1 MTPHRVSATLILVA
15 ILGLAI
21 TVRVIGWPL
30 ARMSVPARAEIKAA
44 AEATSPVARPDS
56 LAAVVVAYD
65 PFRIGRRP
73 ASVAYDPVP
82 VALPATPPPPRPTLV
97 LVGIVWDGGRD
108 PAALVEG
115 LPGSDGPRSV
125 HRGDTIGGLR
135 VTRIVANHVI
145 ISGPDTTWT
154 LTVREPWK

>member
-1 MTPHRVSATLILVA
+1 MTPDRVSATLLLVA

-21 TVRVIGWPL
+21 TVRVVGWPL
-30 ARMSVPARAEIKAA
+30 ARMSLPVRLEINAA
-44 AEATSPVARPDS
+44 AEPTSPVARPDS
-56 LAAVVVAYD
+56 LAAVVVTHD

-82 VALPATPPPPRPTLV
+82 VVLPGTLPPPKPTLV

-125 HRGDTIGGLR
+125 HREDTIGGLR
-135 VTRIVANHVI
+135 ITGIVANHVMI
-145 ISGPDTTWT
+145 TGFDTTWS